1 MTTITKEKAMQVIDA
16 ADDVISALAGLNDD
30 VHQGD
35 SGRMVELYDRLND
48 EVATPEVV
56 RELACMALML
66 LNSGMQETTHE

>member
-56 RELACMALML
+56 RELACMALTL
-66 LNSGMQETTHE
+66 LNSGVQEATHE